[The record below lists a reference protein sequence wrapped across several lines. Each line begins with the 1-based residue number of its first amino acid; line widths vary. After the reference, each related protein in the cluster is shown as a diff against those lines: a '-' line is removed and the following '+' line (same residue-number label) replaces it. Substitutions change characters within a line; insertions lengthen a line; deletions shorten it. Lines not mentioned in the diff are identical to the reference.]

1 MNAMSRL
8 GFRSGARAR
17 HAAFAFCFALASL
30 GCASSKQFTW
40 VDTLPPAATGSGQYV
55 VREGDLLDIRVYNE
69 ATISTRARVRGD
81 GKITVSLIG
90 DVDAVGKTPAALS
103 KEIQGRLQTF
113 LNAPSVT
120 VAVDEQQ
127 PLSVTVMGEVA
138 HSGIFTLPPNA
149 GVLQALASAGGLGE
163 YADDES
169 IYVVRKSPAQRIRFT
184 YTGLV
189 ENKGRAAEFA
199 LRNGDLITVE

>member
-8 GFRSGARAR
+8 GFSSGARACG
-17 HAAFAFCFALASL
+17 AAFVFCLALTPL
-30 GCASSKQFTW
+30 GCASPQKYTW
-40 VDTLPPAATGSGQYV
+40 VDSLPPTATGSGQYV

-69 ATISTRARVRGD
+69 PTISTRARVRGD

-90 DVDAVGKTPAALS
+90 DVDAVGKTPGVLG
-103 KEIQGRLQTF
+103 KEIQSRLQTF

-149 GVLQALASAGGLGE
+149 GVLQAIASAGGLGE

-184 YTGLV
+184 YSGLV
-189 ENKGRAAEFA
+189 ENKGRAADFA

>member
-1 MNAMSRL
+1 MNAMRRL
-8 GFRSGARAR
+8 GFGGG
-17 HAAFAFCFALASL
+17 AFAPGVALALSLALAPL
-30 GCASSKQFTW
+30 GCASTPKYTW
-40 VDTLPPAATGSGQYV
+40 VDALPPAETGSGQYV

-69 ATISTRARVRGD
+69 PTISTRARVRGD

-90 DVDAVGKTPAALS
+90 DVDAVGKTPGALGQ
-103 KEIQGRLQTF
+103 EIQARLQTF

-138 HSGIFTLPPNA
+138 HSGIFTLPPNS

-169 IYVVRKSPAQRIRFT
+169 IYVVRKSPPQRIRFT
-184 YTGLV
+184 YAGLI